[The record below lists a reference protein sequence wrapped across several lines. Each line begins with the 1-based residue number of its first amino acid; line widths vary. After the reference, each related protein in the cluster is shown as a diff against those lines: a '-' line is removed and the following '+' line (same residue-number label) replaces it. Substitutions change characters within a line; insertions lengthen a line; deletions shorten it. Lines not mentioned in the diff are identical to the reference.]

1 MKRVLDERV
10 ELEEKR
16 EAAAAKRRAE
26 EAALISGQERKVS
39 LHHFETDSTR
49 GHFSASD
56 EESLRKPILASQRSI
71 LILSM
76 YTSKACHLFGRHIQ
90 LFRRR
95 KNQRAFL
102 NL

>member
-1 MKRVLDERV
+1 MDERV

-56 EESLRKPILASQRSI
+56 EESLRIPILASQRSI

-76 YTSKACHLFGRHIQ
+76 YISGLSSAGTSHPI
-90 LFRRR
+90 
-95 KNQRAFL
+95 FL
-102 NL
+102 DAEKINLHF

>member
-39 LHHFETDSTR
+39 LHHFETDSTQ

-56 EESLRKPILASQRSI
+56 EESLRIPILASQRSI

-76 YTSKACHLFGRHIQ
+76 YISGLSSAGTSHPI
-90 LFRRR
+90 
-95 KNQRAFL
+95 FL
-102 NL
+102 DAEKINLHF